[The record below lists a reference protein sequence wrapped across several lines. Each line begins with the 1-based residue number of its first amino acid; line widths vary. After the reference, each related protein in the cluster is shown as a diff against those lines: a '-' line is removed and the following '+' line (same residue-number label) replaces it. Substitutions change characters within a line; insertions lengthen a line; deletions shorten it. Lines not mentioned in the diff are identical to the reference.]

1 MGRVFGSKERVMFSV
16 LGLTVLGIACAFI
29 GASIDSY
36 RLEIRRLLLACKAD
50 VAEMKAICK
59 KDFAQIKTDVGELKD
74 LNNRIVDFGG
84 EQ

>member
-1 MGRVFGSKERVMFSV
+1 MQTTAELASGFVARRAAVMFSAV
-16 LGLTVLGIACAFI
+16 GLIALGIACAFI

-36 RLEIRRLLLACKAD
+36 RLEIRRLLL
-50 VAEMKAICK
+50 E
-59 KDFAQIKTDVGELKD
+59 IKTDVGELKD

>member
-1 MGRVFGSKERVMFSV
+1 MFSV
-16 LGLTVLGIACAFI
+16 LGLAASAIACAFI

-59 KDFAQIKTDVGELKD
+59 EDFAELKAG
-74 LNNRIVDFGG
+74 IVEIKQQHVSVVDFGG